1 MANTPYPLTRR
12 HFLQASAV
20 LLAAG
25 ACRSAKKYTKIPAG
39 SAVLALGD
47 SLTEGYGARLGEDY
61 PTQLAKITGW
71 KVINGGV
78 SGDTSA
84 QALARLPG
92 LMKQNPKLVLVSIGG
107 NDFLQKKPESETVA
121 NISRM
126 IEQIQAAKVP
136 LVLVAIPYF
145 TTGALIGRVSEH
157 ALFSDLA
164 EKYRVPLLKG
174 AWADILGDKDLK
186 SDAVHANAKGYL
198 QFAEEMA
205 DFLQAQGFR

>member
-12 HFLQASAV
+12 HFLQAVAV

-39 SAVLALGD
+39 STVLALGD
-47 SLTEGYGARLGEDY
+47 SLTEGYGARPGEDY

-71 KVINGGV
+71 NVINGGV

-84 QALARLPG
+84 QALARQ
-92 LMKQNPKLVLVSIGG
+92 KPKLVLVSIGG

-121 NISRM
+121 NISQM

>member
-1 MANTPYPLTRR
+1 M
-12 HFLQASAV
+12 QAGAV

-25 ACRSAKKYTKIPAG
+25 ACRSAKKYTKIPSG
-39 SAVLALGD
+39 STVLALGD
-47 SLTEGYGARLGEDY
+47 SLTEGYGARPGEDY

-84 QALARLPG
+84 QALMRLPG

-145 TTGALIGRVSEH
+145 TTGALIGHVSEH

>member
-1 MANTPYPLTRR
+1 MAHTPYPLTRR
-12 HFLQASAV
+12 HFLQAVAV
-20 LLAAG
+20 LLAAS
-25 ACRSAKKYTKIPAG
+25 ACRSAKKYTRIPAG
-39 SAVLALGD
+39 STVLALGD
-47 SLTEGYGARLGEDY
+47 SLTEGYGARPGEDY

-71 KVINGGV
+71 NVINGGV

-121 NISRM
+121 NISQI

-157 ALFSDLA
+157 VLFSDLA

-174 AWADILGDKDLK
+174 AWADI
-186 SDAVHANAKGYL
+186 
-198 QFAEEMA
+198 
-205 DFLQAQGFR
+205 